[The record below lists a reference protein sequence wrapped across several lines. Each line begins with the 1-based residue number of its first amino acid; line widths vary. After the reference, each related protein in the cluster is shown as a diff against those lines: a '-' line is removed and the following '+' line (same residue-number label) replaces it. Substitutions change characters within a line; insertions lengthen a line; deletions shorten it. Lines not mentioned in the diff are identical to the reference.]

1 MAVVPLGTQAYS
13 RVASSTPDTRLVNLY
28 LEKDESGASADG
40 LFRLQRPGLT
50 RVASNLG
57 PIRAVYQSD
66 NTISNIPVVV
76 AGNQWFRL
84 DGDDRIAIG
93 EVKDDGDA
101 CRIVATFERL
111 GLVCAGKFYIYDGET
126 VTVVQQRDK
135 EDPAAPGIT
144 LTDLDPIIDVD
155 VLNGYF
161 ILATSNGKFY
171 WLVPGET
178 SINPL
183 NYATAEALPDGC
195 VAVRRLRDD
204 LFFFGSNSIEV
215 WQATGDSDLTFQ
227 RAAGRLIDRGCSSRD
242 SVAIFDNSLTW
253 AGDDGIIYK
262 MSDVPQRISTFGIEE
277 RIKDSND
284 LCSAWVFTTLGHKF
298 YSLRIPNIGTF
309 AFDAA
314 TQMWSEFAS
323 TGAANW
329 VPHCGQD
336 TVTGTICGDASGKL
350 YRLDPDSSLDDGTP
364 FLRLVTGTVTLPAK
378 PQQNSSLAIGVGSD
392 QPAIF
397 KLRWNDPRR
406 GWSQTIDLIA
416 RGEGD
421 ILNAW
426 RIGVAR
432 APSRTF
438 EISTTSPAIIRITG
452 AVANEAWRV

>member
-1 MAVVPLGTQAYS
+1 MPAVPLGTQAYS
-13 RVASSTPDTRLVNLY
+13 RTASSTPDTRLVNLY
-28 LEKDESGASADG
+28 IEKDESGSSADG

-50 RVASNLG
+50 RIAADLG

-66 NTISNIPVVV
+66 NTISNIPVIV
-76 AGNQWFRL
+76 AGDQWFRL
-84 DGDDRIAIG
+84 DGEDRIAIG
-93 EVKDDGDA
+93 DVEDDGDT

-111 GLVCAGKFYIYDGET
+111 GLVSAGKFYIWDGEA
-126 VTVVQQRDK
+126 VTIVQQRDK
-135 EDPAAPGIT
+135 EDADSAGIT
-144 LTDLDPIIDVD
+144 LTDLDPIIDAD

-178 SINPL
+178 SVNAL
-183 NYATAEALPDGC
+183 NFATAEALPDGC
-195 VAVRRLRDD
+195 IAVRRLRDD
-204 LFFFGSNSIEV
+204 LFFFGQNSIEV

-227 RAAGRLIDRGCSSRD
+227 RAAGRLIDRGCSSRE

-277 RIKDSND
+277 RIKDAID
-284 LCSAWVFTTLGHKF
+284 LCSGWVFTSLGHKF
-298 YSLRIPNIGTF
+298 YTLRIPGIGTY

-323 TGAANW
+323 AGADTW
-329 VPHCGQD
+329 LPHCGQD
-336 TVTGTICGDASGKL
+336 TATGTIAGDIWGKL
-350 YRLDPDSSLDDGTP
+350 YRLDSDSSLDDGAP
-364 FLRLVTGTVTLPAK
+364 FLRLVSGTVTLPAR

-392 QPAIF
+392 GPATF
-397 KLRWNDPRR
+397 LLRWNDPRR
-406 GWSQTIDLIA
+406 GWSQTVDLLA

-426 RIGVAR
+426 RLGVAR

-438 EISTTSPAIIRITG
+438 EVSTLAPTVIRITG
-452 AVANEAWRV
+452 AVANEAWRI